1 MLKKSNLD
9 AIVKQLEAFSKEVER
24 KLVGMVQNFS
34 VAVLKESS
42 ENTRLGDS
50 EKNAKLY
57 ERRFKEEGW
66 LPIEGMAQGG
76 WVVSLNGSPTF
87 VERHGKE
94 GTTGEAVVAALNDVK
109 PYKLGQNFVIGNAVP
124 YVGQF
129 QEEIKTPTINQ
140 ITSVIQ
146 ADLKSFYDKS

>member
-1 MLKKSNLD
+1 MIEKSNLD
-9 AIVKQLEAFSKEVER
+9 SIVKQLEAFSREVER
-24 KLVGMVQNFS
+24 KLVGMVQSFA

-50 EKNAKLY
+50 DKNASLY
-57 ERRFKEEGW
+57 EKRFKEEGW

-76 WVVSLNGSPTF
+76 WVIALDGTPAF
-87 VERHGKE
+87 IERHDKD
-94 GTTGEAVVAALNDVK
+94 GTTDQAVTAAISDVK
-109 PYKLGQNFVIGNAVP
+109 AYKLGKNFVIGNAVP

-129 QEEIKTPTINQ
+129 KDEIKAPTINQ
-140 ITSVIQ
+140 ITNAIQ